1 MRSQKSPQLCAYC
14 GAHDGETVDHI
25 PPKLLLAP
33 PYPDNLLT
41 VPACLK
47 CNKSFQVDDEYTRFV
62 TSVDFRAQKHAAV
75 QLKMPAILR
84 SLQRPAAKPFSSYL
98 LRQMSHSSI
107 LGADG
112 NPMGQ
117 RVEVDQS
124 RVDATGARLV
134 RGLYYVETKSNLGSP
149 EQFRIASKA
158 GVVASDP
165 AIQQFA
171 RMYAG
176 CADHRTREIGD
187 VFSYAT
193 CFWSSFSVWF
203 LLLYGYFGWL
213 AIIKQAAQAED
224 SGPGK

>member
-1 MRSQKSPQLCAYC
+1 MRPQKRPQLCAYC
-14 GAHDGETVDHI
+14 GVRNSETVDHI

-33 PYPDNLLT
+33 PYPNNLLT
-41 VPACLK
+41 VPACFA
-47 CNKSFQVDDEYTRFV
+47 CNTSFQANDEYTRFV
-62 TSVDFRAQKHAAV
+62 TSIDFRAQKHGAV

-84 SLQRPAAKPFSSYL
+84 SLRRPAAKHFSDYL
-98 LRQMSHSSI
+98 LGQMSYSI
-107 LGADG
+107 VLGADG

-117 RVEVDQS
+117 VVEVDKS

-134 RGLYYVETKSNLGSP
+134 RGLYYVEKKSSLGSP

-158 GVVASDP
+158 GVEAADP

-176 CADHRTREIGD
+176 CADRCTREIDD
-187 VFSYAT
+187 VFSYAA
-193 CFWSSFSVWF
+193 CFWSSFSIWF

-213 AIIKQAAQAED
+213 SITKQ
-224 SGPGK
+224 PMPTK